1 DVISKDFSYESIFR
15 YLKSGLLET
24 KVETLDALENY
35 VLAYGIRGLKTW
47 QQKWEKPY
55 PLWKGDPDAE
65 HTKKMLDEMN
75 LLKYGLLEPLIQF
88 KKDLKKESSTV
99 ASITKAVF
107 NWMRTLRLEEKMTEQ
122 EVFFEK
128 QGNLLYQKEYA
139 QIYKMIVDVLDQTV
153 EILGDSA
160 IVLKEYANLLQA
172 GLEECEMGLVPPGLD
187 QVVIG
192 DLERTRLKEVK
203 ALFVVGFNEGK
214 IPKKVSDANILTD
227 YERQQLKALGI
238 ALAPDNKENIFK
250 EQFSLYMGLLR
261 VSKKLYLSYAKSDLQ
276 GKPMRP
282 SLLFYTIKKM
292 YPKIN
297 VLDLEE
303 IYRNRLIVNRPKP
316 TFQHLIG
323 NQRSSNEIGEK
334 DENVQAYRW
343 FMAQE
348 VWRPVVLALQE
359 ASKVSNH
366 ESALSP
372 EMVEFLYGK
381 ELKNSVSRL
390 ETYARCPFAHF
401 IDFGLHLRER
411 LDYTVKMPDIGILF
425 HRAIDLCSRK
435 IDQRGFDWKTLEASV
450 RDELVEQSV
459 LEVVGEEQ
467 RGLFGGNARNAYL
480 VKRLTR
486 ITKRAV
492 WAISQQISK
501 GEFKPTDYE
510 LSFDGSKNPL
520 EALTID
526 FKDQKSMHL
535 SGRIDRMD
543 TYENEEALYLSVIDY
558 KSGNQNFDLV
568 ALYYGLQL
576 QLLVY
581 LSAASELK
589 KGPTTPKVTPA
600 GVFYFH
606 ID

>member
-1 DVISKDFSYESIFR
+1 MPDEMPKRFDESEAIRHLEKNLYRYPYQIFEESPKGFNLSQATHMRQEVQYVADSIMKLVMSQGYSYKDISVVTGDLSGYENAFRQIFNAYDIPFFMDQKKTIMSHPMVQLLLAAMDVISKDFSYESIFR

-24 KVETLDALENY
+24 KGKTLDALENY

-47 QQKWEKPY
+47 QQKWERPY
-55 PLWKGDPDAE
+55 PLWKGDPEAE

-75 LLKYGLLEPLIQF
+75 RLKEGLLDPLIQF
-88 KKDLKKESSTV
+88 KKDLKKESPTV
-99 ASITKAVF
+99 ASTTKAVF

-122 EVFFEK
+122 EVIFEK
-128 QGNLLYQKEYA
+128 QGNLLYQKEYS

-323 NQRSSNEIGEK
+323 NQRSANEIGEK

-359 ASKVSNH
+359 TSKVSNH

-401 IDFGLHLRER
+401 IDYGLHLRER

-435 IDQRGFDWKTLEASV
+435 IDHRGFDWKTLEASV

-459 LEVVGEEQ
+459 LEVVG
-467 RGLFGGNARNAYL
+467 
-480 VKRLTR
+480 
-486 ITKRAV
+486 
-492 WAISQQISK
+492 
-501 GEFKPTDYE
+501 
-510 LSFDGSKNPL
+510 
-520 EALTID
+520 
-526 FKDQKSMHL
+526 
-535 SGRIDRMD
+535 
-543 TYENEEALYLSVIDY
+543 
-558 KSGNQNFDLV
+558 
-568 ALYYGLQL
+568 
-576 QLLVY
+576 
-581 LSAASELK
+581 
-589 KGPTTPKVTPA
+589 
-600 GVFYFH
+600 
-606 ID
+606 